1 MKERVN
7 DLLSWLVQLE
17 VHVTTQQIK
26 TLFDHYLA
34 AFSAYDLDA
43 VVACYHLPCTL
54 HTPDKI
60 VLVESIDDC
69 RQELDDIFT
78 QLKQANT
85 AKIVA
90 KKASYMSINN
100 DLLLAC
106 IDWVFIDEQAQVFAD
121 FCAYYHLSTLNRPEQ
136 KLAIVN
142 VVSHELVNSLP
153 LAKLFSIS
161 G

>member
-1 MKERVN
+1 MK
-7 DLLSWLVQLE
+7 
-17 VHVTTQQIK
+17 TQQIEN
-26 TLFDHYLA
+26 LFDHYLA

-43 VVACYHLPCTL
+43 VVACYHIPCTL

-60 VLVESIDDC
+60 VLVNSIDDC
-69 RQELDDIFT
+69 RQEFNDIFT

-90 KKASYMSINN
+90 RSASYMSIND

-106 IDWVFIDEQAQVFAD
+106 VDWGFIDEQGQVFAD
-121 FCAYYHLSTLNRPEQ
+121 FCAYYHISILNSTKQ

-142 VVSHELVNSLP
+142 VVSHELVNSLS
-153 LAKLFSIS
+153 LANTFSIS

>member
-1 MKERVN
+1 VN
-7 DLLSWLVQLE
+7 
-17 VHVTTQQIK
+17 TQQIE

-34 AFSAYDLDA
+34 AFNAYDLDA

-60 VLVESIDDC
+60 VLVKSIDAC
-69 RQELDDIFT
+69 RQELNDIFT

-85 AKIVA
+85 VKIMA
-90 KKASYMSINN
+90 GNASYMSIND

-106 IDWVFIDEQAQVFAD
+106 IDWTFIDEQGQIFAD
-121 FCAYYHLSTLNRPEQ
+121 FCAYYHLSILNNTEK

-142 VVSHELVNSLP
+142 VVSHELTNSLS
-153 LAKLFSIS
+153 LANVFSIS

>member
-1 MKERVN
+1 VN
-7 DLLSWLVQLE
+7 
-17 VHVTTQQIK
+17 TQQIE
-26 TLFDHYLA
+26 TLFDQSVA
-34 AFSAYDLDA
+34 AFNAYDLDA

-60 VLVESIDDC
+60 VLVKSIDDC
-69 RQELDDIFT
+69 RQELNDIFT

-85 AKIVA
+85 AKILA
-90 KKASYMSINN
+90 GNASYMSIND

-106 IDWVFIDEQAQVFAD
+106 IDWTFIDEQGQIFAD
-121 FCAYYHLSTLNRPEQ
+121 FCVYYHLSILNNTEQ

-142 VVSHELVNSLP
+142 VVSHELTNSLS
-153 LAKLFSIS
+153 LANVFSIS

>member
-1 MKERVN
+1 MK
-7 DLLSWLVQLE
+7 
-17 VHVTTQQIK
+17 TQQIK
-26 TLFDHYLA
+26 TLFDNYLA

-43 VVACYHLPCTL
+43 VVACYHIPCTL

-60 VLVESIDDC
+60 VLVNSIDDC
-69 RQELDDIFT
+69 RQELNDIFT
-78 QLKQANT
+78 QLKQAHT

-90 KKASYMSINN
+90 RKASYMSVND

-106 IDWVFIDEQAQVFAD
+106 VDWEFVDEQGQVFAD
-121 FCAYYHLSTLNRPEQ
+121 FCAYYHISILNSPKH

-142 VVSHELVNSLP
+142 VVSHELDNSLS
-153 LAKLFSIS
+153 LANVFSIS

>member
-1 MKERVN
+1 VN
-7 DLLSWLVQLE
+7 
-17 VHVTTQQIK
+17 TQQIE

-34 AFSAYDLDA
+34 AFNAYDLDA

-60 VLVESIDDC
+60 VLVKSIDDC
-69 RQELDDIFT
+69 RQELNDIFT

-85 AKIVA
+85 VKIMA
-90 KKASYMSINN
+90 GNASYMSIND

-106 IDWVFIDEQAQVFAD
+106 IDWTFIDEQGQIFAD
-121 FCAYYHLSTLNRPEQ
+121 FCAYYHLSILNNTEK

-142 VVSHELVNSLP
+142 VVSHELTNSLS
-153 LAKLFSIS
+153 LANVFSIS

>member
-1 MKERVN
+1 VK
-7 DLLSWLVQLE
+7 
-17 VHVTTQQIK
+17 TQQIEN
-26 TLFDHYLA
+26 LFNQYLT

-43 VVACYHLPCTL
+43 VVACYHTPCTL

-60 VLVESIDDC
+60 VLVNSIDDC
-69 RQELDDIFT
+69 RQALNDIFT

-90 KKASYMSINN
+90 RSASYMSIND

-106 IDWVFIDEQAQVFAD
+106 VDWDFIDEQGQVFAD
-121 FCAYYHLSTLNRPEQ
+121 FCAYYHISIVNSAKQE
-136 KLAIVN
+136 LAIVN
-142 VVSHELVNSLP
+142 VVSHELVNSLS
-153 LAKLFSIS
+153 LANTFSIS

>member
-1 MKERVN
+1 VIFCLHKKEVN
-7 DLLSWLVQLE
+7 VS
-17 VHVTTQQIK
+17 TQQIE

-34 AFSAYDLDA
+34 AFSNYDLDA

-60 VLVESIDDC
+60 VLVNNIDDC
-69 RQELDDIFT
+69 RQEFNGIFT

-85 AKIVA
+85 AKITA
-90 KKASYMSINN
+90 EKASYMAINDN
-100 DLLLAC
+100 LLLAC
-106 IDWVFIDEQAQVFAD
+106 VDWTFIDEQGQIFAD
-121 FCAYYHLSTLNRPEQ
+121 FCAYYHISILNNTEQ

-142 VVSHELVNSLP
+142 VVSHELTNSLS
-153 LAKLFSIS
+153 LANVFSIS

>member
-1 MKERVN
+1 MN
-7 DLLSWLVQLE
+7 
-17 VHVTTQQIK
+17 TQQIE

-34 AFSAYDLDA
+34 AFNAYDLDA

-60 VLVESIDDC
+60 VLVKSIDDC
-69 RQELDDIFT
+69 RQELNDIFT

-85 AKIVA
+85 VKIMA
-90 KKASYMSINN
+90 GNASYMSIND

-106 IDWVFIDEQAQVFAD
+106 IDWTFIDEQGQIFAD
-121 FCAYYHLSTLNRPEQ
+121 FCAYYHLSILNNTEK

-142 VVSHELVNSLP
+142 VVSHELTNSLS
-153 LAKLFSIS
+153 LANVFSIS

>member
-1 MKERVN
+1 VK
-7 DLLSWLVQLE
+7 
-17 VHVTTQQIK
+17 TQQIEN
-26 TLFDHYLA
+26 LFNQYLT

-43 VVACYHLPCTL
+43 VVACYHIPCTL

-60 VLVESIDDC
+60 VLVNSIDEC
-69 RQELDDIFT
+69 RQELNDIFI

-90 KKASYMSINN
+90 RSASYMSIND

-106 IDWVFIDEQAQVFAD
+106 VDWEFIDKQGQVFAD
-121 FCAYYHLSTLNRPEQ
+121 FCAYYHIIIVNSAKQE
-136 KLAIVN
+136 LAIVN
-142 VVSHELVNSLP
+142 VVSHELVNSLS
-153 LAKLFSIS
+153 LANTFSIS